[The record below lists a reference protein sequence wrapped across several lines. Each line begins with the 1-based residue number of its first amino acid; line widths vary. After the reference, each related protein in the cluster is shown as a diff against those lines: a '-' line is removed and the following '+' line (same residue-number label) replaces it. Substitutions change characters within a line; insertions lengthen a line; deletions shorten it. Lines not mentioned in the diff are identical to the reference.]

1 MSIGDGFNIDK
12 ILMHRRKKG
21 KRGPLMILISIL
33 DKLYDG
39 AISKTNL
46 SYKANLDIRV
56 LNRYLKFMQERGLV
70 SYSNIDPTLVSIT
83 DKGMHVL
90 YHFKAALRMIDEDCD
105 IDNRC
110 ILRMHKF

>member
-1 MSIGDGFNIDK
+1 MSIDDGFNIDK
-12 ILMHRRKKG
+12 ILMHRKKRG
-21 KRGPLMILISIL
+21 RRGPLMILISIL
-33 DKLYDG
+33 DKLDDG
-39 AISKTNL
+39 AISKTHL

-70 SYSNIDPTLVSIT
+70 SYSSIDPTLVSIT

-90 YHFKAALRMIDEDCD
+90 YHLKAALRMIDEDCD

-110 ILRMHKF
+110 ILRTHKF